1 MDQTPTVRSL
11 EQLFL
16 QVKEGKISVDD
27 ALSQSK
33 NCYVQDLDFAK
44 IDHHRNLR
52 KGYPEVVF
60 CEGKH
65 IEHATQIIIEL
76 AKVNGRVLGTRANH
90 ELYLRVES
98 ALKGFDVVYH
108 ELARVIEVGQPQKQI
123 GNIVIVTAGSADI
136 PVAEEAYI
144 TARAM
149 GNHTTKVYDVGVA
162 GLHRLMNHLD
172 EIAKANV
179 VIVVAGMEGALA
191 SVLGGLIDKPLIGV
205 PTSIG
210 YGSHMDGFVPL
221 LAMLNSCATL
231 GVVNIGNGFG
241 AAVLA
246 SQINHLVSKPEK

>member
-1 MDQTPTVRSL
+1 MDKSPKVRSL
-11 EQLFL
+11 EQLFAL
-16 QVKEGKISVDD
+16 VKEGKLDVNEAIE
-27 ALSQSK
+27 QSK
-33 NCYVQDLDFAK
+33 NCYIQDLDFAK
-44 IDHHRNLR
+44 IDHHRSLR

-76 AKVNGRVLGTRANH
+76 AKINGRVLGTRATH
-90 ELYLRVES
+90 ELYLRVEA

-108 ELARVIEVGQPQKQI
+108 ELARVIEVGQPKDQI
-123 GNIVIVTAGSADI
+123 GHITIVTAGSADI
-136 PVAEEAYI
+136 PVAEEAYV

-162 GLHRLMNHLD
+162 GLHRLMNHID
-172 EIAKANV
+172 EIAKSNV

-205 PTSIG
+205 PTAIG
-210 YGSHMDGFVPL
+210 YGSHLDGFVPL

-246 SQINHLVSKPEK
+246 SQINHLVSKKS

>member
-1 MDQTPTVRSL
+1 MAQKPAVKTL
-11 EQLFL
+11 EQLFSL
-16 QVKEGKISVDD
+16 VKEGKIEVND
-27 ALSQSK
+27 AIEQSK
-33 NCYVQDLDFAK
+33 SCYMQDLDFAK
-44 IDHHRNLR
+44 IDHHRSLR

-76 AKVNGRVLGTRANH
+76 AKTNGRVLGTRATH
-90 ELYLRVES
+90 ELYLRVEE

-108 ELARVIEVGQPQKQI
+108 ELARIIEVGQPKQQI
-123 GNIVIVTAGSADI
+123 GKITVVTAGSADI
-136 PVAEEAYI
+136 PVAEEAYV

-162 GLHRLMNHLD
+162 GLHRLMNHID
-172 EIAKANV
+172 EIAESNA

-205 PTSIG
+205 PTTIG
-210 YGSHMDGFVPL
+210 YGSHMGGFVPL

-246 SQINHLVSKPEK
+246 SQINHLVSKK